1 MDLCKSLKAA
11 FDVWVTSVSISL
23 SFLCIGRRGPPVFR
37 NQASSVITEACE
49 NGGSRAVVPSC
60 WFYPTDWPCP
70 LLWADLTWRANNN
83 SVNPQDLERR
93 WDLEISLSF
102 QTFAMRLCGNNQQDK
117 LLVLF
122 STLRVTL
129 GTVWAILF
137 CFVPSKMRTGT
148 LPVANV
154 SRKGWERHREL
165 VTRRKSL
172 IVNHKSFA
180 HNAPFFLLPLK
191 KESSFYPWS
200 EACGSTIPDL
210 GWDYLS
216 RCGKNTWWQDGC
228 INHGALK
235 SKTCILILKKLEFS
249 SIGNILIKGLLSLEV
264 LRIIIQS
271 GDVLLITTSS
281 QNFKNQIYFIN
292 HV

>member
-1 MDLCKSLKAA
+1 MGEVGLLSPVADFIPLTGPVRSFGLAWHEEQITTA
-11 FDVWVTSVSISL
+11 SIPRIWKEGGIWSSL
-23 SFLCIGRRGPPVFR
+23 SL
-37 NQASSVITEACE
+37 
-49 NGGSRAVVPSC
+49 
-60 WFYPTDWPCP
+60 
-70 LLWADLTWRANNN
+70 
-83 SVNPQDLERR
+83 
-93 WDLEISLSF
+93 

-129 GTVWAILF
+129 GTVWALLF

-154 SRKGWERHREL
+154 SGKGWERHREL

-191 KESSFYPWS
+191 KESSFYSWS

-216 RCGKNTWWQDGC
+216 RCGKNRWWQVGC

-235 SKTCILILKKLEFS
+235 SKTCILILKKSEFS
-249 SIGNILIKGLLSLEV
+249 SIGNILIKGLLKYKPGGFEDYNT
-264 LRIIIQS
+264 IGGCTPHHQ
-271 GDVLLITTSS
+271 
-281 QNFKNQIYFIN
+281 
-292 HV
+292 